1 MWRSSLSGWCNSN
14 PHSLHLV
21 LVDFP
26 FFPKRPMTYDF
37 YELIK
42 RFFIPCSL
50 AIKNITVLGS
60 GVMGH
65 GIAQVSATA
74 GYNVVLRDIKQ
85 EFLDKAMEK
94 IKWSLD
100 KLVTKEKISSE
111 EGATIFSRITPIV
124 DLNDAVKDAEL
135 VIEVVPEIMDLKKQ
149 VYAELDK
156 VAKPEVVFAS
166 NTSTLPITEI
176 ANTTSRPDKFI
187 GIHFF
192 NPPQLMKLVEVIP
205 GEKTSQEITNLT
217 QEFVKSVNKQAVLC
231 RKDVP
236 GFIINRLFIP
246 MVHEACYLQDR
257 TGSTLE
263 EIDSAVKFKL
273 GFPMGI
279 FELADFTGM
288 DVIHKATV
296 EMHLRDKKVITP
308 HKTIEK
314 MFDEKKLGQK
324 SGEGYYKY
332 SDDKYERV
340 ELSEELAQKCNPIQL
355 VANVLNNAAWLITN
369 GASDI
374 EEIEMAARL
383 GLGLRKPLFETA
395 KEVGIKN
402 IVDEL
407 NNLAQIHG
415 EFYKPDPLLESMV

>member
-1 MWRSSLSGWCNSN
+1 MN
-14 PHSLHLV
+14 
-21 LVDFP
+21 
-26 FFPKRPMTYDF
+26 
-37 YELIK
+37 ELIK
-42 RFFIPCSL
+42 GISEYGVL
-50 AIKNITVLGS
+50 NIKNITVLGS

-94 IKWSLD
+94 IHWSLD
-100 KLVTKEKISSE
+100 KLVTKEKISKE
-111 EGATIFSRITPIV
+111 EGDAIFSRITPVV
-124 DLNDAVKDAEL
+124 DLIDAVKDAEL

-156 VAKPEVVFAS
+156 AAKPEVIFAS

-205 GEKTSQEITNLT
+205 GEKTAPEITELT
-217 QEFVKSVNKQAVLC
+217 QDFVRSVNKQAVLC

-257 TGSTLE
+257 TGASLE

-296 EMHLRDKKVITP
+296 EMHLRDKKVIKP
-308 HKTIEK
+308 HKTVEK

-340 ELSEELAQKCNPIQL
+340 ELSEELAKKCDPIQL

-369 GASDI
+369 GASDV
-374 EEIEMAARL
+374 EEIEKAAKL

-395 KEVGIKN
+395 KEIGIQN
-402 IVDEL
+402 ILDEL
-407 NNLAQIHG
+407 NKLAQEHG
-415 EFYKPDPLLESMV
+415 EFYKPDPLLESMI

>member
-1 MWRSSLSGWCNSN
+1 
-14 PHSLHLV
+14 
-21 LVDFP
+21 
-26 FFPKRPMTYDF
+26 MTV
-37 YELIK
+37 
-42 RFFIPCSL
+42 
-50 AIKNITVLGS
+50 KNITVLGS

-100 KLVTKEKISSE
+100 KLVSKEKISKE
-111 EGATIFSRITPIV
+111 EGDSIFSRITPIV
-124 DLNDAVKDAEL
+124 DLNEAVKNAEL
-135 VIEVVPEIMDLKKQ
+135 VIEVVPEIMDLKKS

-156 VAKPEVVFAS
+156 AANPEVVFAS
-166 NTSTLPITEI
+166 NTSTSPITEI
-176 ANTTSRPDKFI
+176 ANTTSRPEKFI

-205 GEKTSQEITNLT
+205 GEKTSQEITDLT
-217 QEFVKSVNKQAVLC
+217 LEYVKSVNKQAVVC

-246 MVHEACYLQDR
+246 MVHEACYAQDR
-257 TGSTLE
+257 TNSTLE

-296 EMHLRDKKVITP
+296 EMHLRDKKVINP
-308 HKTIEK
+308 HPTVEK

-340 ELSEELAQKCNPIQL
+340 ALSEELAEKFNPIQL
-355 VANVLNNAAWLITN
+355 VANILNNAAWLITN

-374 EEIEMAARL
+374 GEIEKAAQL
-383 GLGLRKPLFETA
+383 GLGLKKPLFETA
-395 KEVGIKN
+395 KEIGIKN

-407 NNLAQIHG
+407 NKLAEKHG
-415 EFYKPDPLLESMV
+415 DFYKPDPLLISML

>member
-1 MWRSSLSGWCNSN
+1 M
-14 PHSLHLV
+14 LV
-21 LVDFP
+21 
-26 FFPKRPMTYDF
+26 
-37 YELIK
+37 
-42 RFFIPCSL
+42 
-50 AIKNITVLGS
+50 KNITVLGS

-100 KLVTKEKISSE
+100 KLVSKEKISKE
-111 EGATIFSRITPIV
+111 EGESIFSRITPIV
-124 DLNDAVKDAEL
+124 DLNEAVKNAEL
-135 VIEVVPEIMDLKKQ
+135 IIEVVPEIMDLKKL

-156 VAKPEVVFAS
+156 VAGPEVIFAS

-176 ANTTSRPDKFI
+176 ANTTSRPEKFI

-205 GEKTSQEITNLT
+205 GEKTSQEITDLT
-217 QEFVKSVNKQAVLC
+217 QEYVKSVNKQAVLC

-246 MVHEACYLQDR
+246 MVHEACFAQDR
-257 TGSTLE
+257 TNATLE

-296 EMHLRDKKVITP
+296 EMHLRDKKVINP
-308 HKTIEK
+308 HPTVEK
-314 MFDEKKLGQK
+314 MFNEKKLGQK

-340 ELSEELAQKCNPIQL
+340 NLSEELAQKFNPIQL
-355 VANVLNNAAWLITN
+355 VANIVNNAAWLITN

-374 EEIEMAARL
+374 GEIEKAAQL
-383 GLGLRKPLFETA
+383 GLGLKKPLFETA
-395 KEVGIKN
+395 KEIGIKN

-407 NNLAQIHG
+407 NKLAEKYG
-415 EFYKPDPLLESMV
+415 EFYKPDPLLISMQ

>member
-1 MWRSSLSGWCNSN
+1 
-14 PHSLHLV
+14 
-21 LVDFP
+21 
-26 FFPKRPMTYDF
+26 MTV
-37 YELIK
+37 
-42 RFFIPCSL
+42 
-50 AIKNITVLGS
+50 KNITVLGS

-100 KLVTKEKISSE
+100 KLVSKEKISKE
-111 EGATIFSRITPIV
+111 EGDSIFSRITPIV
-124 DLNDAVKDAEL
+124 DLNEAVKNAEL
-135 VIEVVPEIMDLKKQ
+135 VIEVVPEIMDLKKS

-156 VAKPEVVFAS
+156 AAGPEVVFAS

-176 ANTTSRPDKFI
+176 ANTTSRPEKFI

-205 GEKTSQEITNLT
+205 GEKTAQEITDLT
-217 QEFVKSVNKQAVLC
+217 QEYVKSVNKQAVLC

-246 MVHEACYLQDR
+246 MVHEACYAQDR
-257 TGSTLE
+257 TNSTLE

-296 EMHLRDKKVITP
+296 EMHLRDKKVINP
-308 HKTIEK
+308 HPTIEK

-340 ELSEELAQKCNPIQL
+340 ALSEELAEKFNPIQL
-355 VANVLNNAAWLITN
+355 VANILNNAAWLITN

-374 EEIEMAARL
+374 AEIEKAAQL
-383 GLGLRKPLFETA
+383 GLGLKKPLFETA
-395 KEVGIKN
+395 KEIGIKN
-402 IVDEL
+402 IVNEL
-407 NNLAQIHG
+407 NKLAEKHG
-415 EFYKPDPLLESMV
+415 EFYKPDPLLVSMQ

>member
-1 MWRSSLSGWCNSN
+1 MA
-14 PHSLHLV
+14 V
-21 LVDFP
+21 
-26 FFPKRPMTYDF
+26 
-37 YELIK
+37 
-42 RFFIPCSL
+42 
-50 AIKNITVLGS
+50 KNITILGS

-74 GYNVVLRDIKQ
+74 GYNVVLRDIEQ
-85 EFLDKAMEK
+85 GFLDKAMEK
-94 IKWSLD
+94 IRWSLD
-100 KLVTKEKISSE
+100 KLVSKEKISKE
-111 EGATIFSRITPIV
+111 EGDAIFGRIKPIV
-124 DLNDAVKDAEL
+124 DLKEAVKDAEL
-135 VIEVVPEIMDLKKQ
+135 VIEVVPEIMELKKK
-149 VYAELDK
+149 VYAELDQ
-156 VAKPEVVFAS
+156 VAAPEVIFAS

-176 ANTTSRPDKFI
+176 ANTTSRPEKFI

-205 GEKTSQEITNLT
+205 GEKTSQEITELT
-217 QEFVKSVNKQAVLC
+217 KDYVKSVNKQAVLC

-246 MVHEACYLQDR
+246 MVHEACYAKDR
-257 TGSTLE
+257 TGATLE
-263 EIDSAVKFKL
+263 EIDSAVKFNL

-296 EMHLRDKKVITP
+296 EMHLRDKKVINP
-308 HKTIEK
+308 HPTVEK

-340 ELSEELAQKCNPIQL
+340 ELSEELAQKFNPIQL
-355 VANVLNNAAWLITN
+355 VANILNNAAWLVTN

-374 EEIEMAARL
+374 EEIEKAAQL
-383 GLGLRKPLFETA
+383 GLGLKKPLFETA
-395 KEVGIKN
+395 KEIGIKN

-407 NNLAQIHG
+407 NKLAEEHG
-415 EFYKPDPLLESMV
+415 EFYKPDPLLLSMQ

>member
-1 MWRSSLSGWCNSN
+1 MK
-14 PHSLHLV
+14 V
-21 LVDFP
+21 
-26 FFPKRPMTYDF
+26 
-37 YELIK
+37 
-42 RFFIPCSL
+42 
-50 AIKNITVLGS
+50 KNITVLGS

-74 GYNVVLRDIKQ
+74 GYNVVLRDIKK

-94 IKWSLD
+94 IKWSID
-100 KLVTKEKISSE
+100 KLVSKEKISKE
-111 EGATIFSRITPIV
+111 EGESIFSRITPIV
-124 DLNDAVKDAEL
+124 DLSEAVKDAEL
-135 VIEVVPEIMDLKKQ
+135 IIEVVPEIMDLKKK
-149 VYAELDK
+149 VYEELDK
-156 VAKPEVVFAS
+156 VAAPEVIFAS

-176 ANTTSRPDKFI
+176 ANTTSRPEKFI

-205 GEKTSQEITNLT
+205 GEKTSQEVTDLT
-217 QEFVKSVNKQAVLC
+217 LEYVNSVNKVAVVC

-246 MVHEACYLQDR
+246 MVHEACFLKDR
-257 TGSTLE
+257 TGATLE

-288 DVIHKATV
+288 DVIHKATT
-296 EMHLRDKKVITP
+296 EMYLRDKKVINP
-308 HKTIEK
+308 HPLVEK
-314 MFDEKKLGQK
+314 MFDDKKLGQK

-340 ELSEELAQKCNPIQL
+340 SLSEELAAKCNPIQI
-355 VANVLNNAAWLITN
+355 VANILNNAAWLISN

-374 EEIEMAARL
+374 EEIEKAAKL
-383 GLGLRKPLFETA
+383 GLGLKKPLFETA
-395 KEVGIKN
+395 KKIGIDK
-402 IVDEL
+402 IVEEL
-407 NNLAQIHG
+407 NKLANEHG
-415 EFYKPDPLLESMV
+415 EFYKPDPLLVSMQ